1 MILTKQ
7 KRILPTSL
15 IALFM
20 ALGFCLV
27 YAQSNANKLP
37 LLAASDFGDG
47 TASGW
52 KPNQPGHW
60 RVTEH
65 DGSLVYELVVPGAP
79 GQVRAP
85 SSYSL
90 LAGYDVTSFVFT
102 GRLQCKSDTTNPQRD
117 MCVFFHFQD
126 PTHFYYIHF
135 SARSDGFHN
144 IIGLVNGADRIKINL
159 EPAGKSTFRLTETE
173 WHGFKVTCEAATGK
187 IQAYLDDME
196 TPILTAVD
204 KTLGHGL
211 VGVGSFD
218 DTGYFDDIKLW
229 GDVPKRS
236 RDSSATSARLMPKIV
251 HNNFS

>member
-1 MILTKQ
+1 VAALKFSILFV
-7 KRILPTSL
+7 ILCCCVTFALQNTS
-15 IALFM
+15 
-20 ALGFCLV
+20 
-27 YAQSNANKLP
+27 KLP
-37 LLAASDFGDG
+37 LLAGFDFGDG

-52 KPNQPGHW
+52 KPNQPEHW

-102 GRLQCKSDTTNPQRD
+102 GRLQCKADTSNPQRD

-126 PTHFYYIHF
+126 PTHFYYVHF

-159 EPAGKSTFRLTETE
+159 EPAGKSTFRLTDTK
-173 WHGFKVTCEAATGK
+173 WHDFKVTYEAATGK
-187 IQAYLDDME
+187 IQAYLDDMG

-218 DTGYFDDIKLW
+218 DTGYFDDIKLR
-229 GDVPKRS
+229 GDVLPRE
-236 RDSSATSARLMPKIV
+236 ARIQAPPA
-251 HNNFS
+251 